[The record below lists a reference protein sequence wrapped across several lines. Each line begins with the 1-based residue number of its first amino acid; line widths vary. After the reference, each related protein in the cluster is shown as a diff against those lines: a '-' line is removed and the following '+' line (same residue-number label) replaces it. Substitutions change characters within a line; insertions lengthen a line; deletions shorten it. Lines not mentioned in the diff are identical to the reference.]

1 MSRFGSTV
9 TAAEIY
15 AAARETCS
23 RLYVACGGPSH
34 ELWTVHPHPHTAAIA
49 RDYGGWK
56 LVMPAMPLDARLT
69 RREADVL
76 IGYVTHE
83 LGHALFTDFAVWE
96 DARKEGLHNVVNGLE
111 DIRIESELAKHGGA
125 IGNA

>member
-15 AAARETCS
+15 AADRETCS
-23 RLYVACGGPSH
+23 RLNVACGGPSH
-34 ELWTVHPHPHTAAIA
+34 ALWTHHTHRPTAAIA
-49 RDYGGWK
+49 RDDGGCQ
-56 LVMPAMPLDARLT
+56 LFMPAMPLDARLT

-83 LGHALFTDFAVWE
+83 LGHALFTDFAVWG

-111 DIRIESELAKHGGA
+111 DIRIESEL
-125 IGNA
+125 